1 MINKIQ
7 FIKKIDAMATA
18 GCAVPLKLNEKYL
31 DIIIE
36 NAYMWIREEYHYAC
50 TEEYL
55 IIDHKVFQSESFI
68 ANRQIPLP
76 DNVYSVVGVR
86 EINSRHSIGD
96 FSIHTDRIRKFIYSS
111 FTNDGVG
118 AGSTDL
124 PVYIMSKASY
134 MDFLATSLTLKA
146 VSYNFNHHSH
156 KLTITGRN
164 PSGST
169 VSQIWT
175 FLDIEELYDTYIF
188 QQLVLA
194 KVLYEFEFVFS
205 VVDVNLIGGYRV
217 NSDAY
222 SRRADKI
229 MEYVERKI
237 QESNSMSL
245 PPSFF

>member
-1 MINKIQ
+1 MNKIN
-7 FIKKIDAMATA
+7 FIKKINAMATA

-31 DIIIE
+31 DILID
-36 NAYMWIREEYHYAC
+36 NAYMWLREEYHFAV

-55 IIDHKVFQSESFI
+55 IIDHNVYQSEEFS
-68 ANRQIPLP
+68 ATRQIPLP
-76 DNVYSVVGVR
+76 ENVYSVVGVR
-86 EINSRHSIGD
+86 EINSRHSMGD
-96 FSIHTDRIRKFIYSS
+96 FSIHTDRIRKFIYGS

-118 AGSTDL
+118 AGSSDL

-134 MDFLATSLTLKA
+134 MDFLSTSLTLDA

-156 KLTITGRN
+156 MLTITGRN

-169 VSQIWT
+169 ASQIWT
-175 FLDIEELYDTYIF
+175 FLDVEQLYSTYIF

-205 VVDVNLIGGYRV
+205 VIDVNLIGGYRI

-222 SRRADKI
+222 SRKADKI
-229 MEYVERKI
+229 MEYVNKKVED
-237 QESNSMSL
+237 SNSMSL